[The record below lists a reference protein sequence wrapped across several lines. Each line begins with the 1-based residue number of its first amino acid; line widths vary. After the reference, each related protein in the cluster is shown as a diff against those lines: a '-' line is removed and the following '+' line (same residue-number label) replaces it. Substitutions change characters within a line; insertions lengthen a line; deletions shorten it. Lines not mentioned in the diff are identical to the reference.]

1 MTGALADMRSIA
13 HLPRMSS
20 VERQTRYGAPA
31 GSHFASKSDCPWIE
45 SAGIEDSPSL
55 EPLRGDQKADVV
67 IIGAGYTG
75 LSAAV
80 HIAEQFPERRILL
93 LEGTR
98 VGYGASGRN
107 CGLALPFTNGAEQAA
122 HDLVEAGQVD
132 EARRF
137 FDVTSDGIALIN
149 DLVERRGL
157 DCEWEPVETL
167 IGALTARHVSHLE
180 RDQRMYTAIGLATT
194 WLTDSELRKRVD
206 VSGYLG
212 ALSVPTSAM
221 VNPAKLATGLLDL
234 AHSAGVEVH
243 ETSPV
248 IGIDAGPTIRI
259 ATPTGSV
266 TAPIAVL
273 ATNAYS
279 GHLGFLR
286 GRILPI
292 TAFSIAS
299 APLTEAQISSLSWGG
314 RQPFVDSRMLFDLF
328 RLTADNR
335 VLLSGGDGFLCVDGA
350 AETERGHP
358 DYQRLE
364 QRFRDLF
371 PALEDVPITHR
382 WAGHTGMTVDT
393 KPTIGAFGPNRNLLF
408 AGGYSGH
415 GVTVG
420 VLAGRLLR
428 DLIAGEPIDP
438 AFDEIIDRKPMRIP
452 AGRLLSPGFALA
464 KRFISWDDGR
474 G

>member
-1 MTGALADMRSIA
+1 MGSIEK
-13 HLPRMSS
+13 RKQYS
-20 VERQTRYGAPA
+20 APV
-31 GSHFASKSDCPWIE
+31 GSYFASRSDCPWIE
-45 SAGIEDSPSL
+45 SAGIEDAPLL
-55 EPLRGDQKADVV
+55 EPLRNDQRADVV
-67 IIGAGYTG
+67 IIGGGYTG
-75 LSAAV
+75 LSAAL
-80 HIAEQFPERRILL
+80 HIAETFPERRIVL

-107 CGLALPFTNGAEQAA
+107 CGLALPFTNGTEQAA
-122 HDLVEAGQVD
+122 HDLVEAGRAKD
-132 EARRF
+132 ARRV
-137 FDVTSDGIALIN
+137 FDVASAGIALIE
-149 DLVERRGL
+149 DLVQRRGL

-167 IGALTARHVSHLE
+167 IGALTPRHVAHLE
-180 RDQRMYTAIGLATT
+180 RDQRMYTAIGLEST
-194 WLTDSELRKRVD
+194 WLTDSELRQRVD

-212 ALSVPTSAM
+212 ALSVPSSAM
-221 VNPAKLATGLLDL
+221 INPAKLATGLLDL
-234 AHSAGVEVH
+234 ARAAGVEVH
-243 ETSPV
+243 EHSPV
-248 IGIDAGPTIRI
+248 IDIAGGPTIRVG
-259 ATPTGSV
+259 TPTGSV
-266 TAPIAVL
+266 TAPLVVL

-286 GRILPI
+286 GRVLPI

-299 APLTEAQISSLSWGG
+299 APLTNAQISSLSWSG
-314 RQPFVDSRMLFDLF
+314 RQPFLDTRMLFDLF

-350 AETERGHP
+350 AENEEGHP

-364 QRFRDLF
+364 RRFRHLF

-428 DLIAGEPIDP
+428 DLVAGEPLDP
-438 AFDEIIDRKPMRIP
+438 VFDKIIDRKPLRVP
-452 AGRLLSPGFALA
+452 TGRLLTPGFALA
-464 KRFISWDDGR
+464 KRIIGWDDGR